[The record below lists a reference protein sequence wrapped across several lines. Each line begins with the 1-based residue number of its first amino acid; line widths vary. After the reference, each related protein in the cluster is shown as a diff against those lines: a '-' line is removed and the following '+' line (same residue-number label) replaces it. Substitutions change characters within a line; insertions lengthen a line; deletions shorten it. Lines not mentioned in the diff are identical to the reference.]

1 MKMRTNLF
9 ILALSIQ
16 AMLTTQ
22 SVLAQGQLADTI
34 ASGDITAALQ
44 QIADGADVN
53 APQADGTT
61 PLMYAAYLGSTEL
74 AEALVA
80 AGADVNAVNDYG
92 TSAILEASI
101 IGATGILE
109 VLLEN
114 GADANWAN
122 PEGETPLM
130 NTARAGLL
138 DATRML
144 LDHGADIN
152 AVESW
157 GGQSALHWAAAQQQ
171 SAMLQLLIDNGADVN
186 LVSTI
191 RHWDRTT
198 LNEPRPKHM
207 NKGGFT
213 ALHFAAR
220 EGCTACIDMLAKA
233 GADLDAHDPER
244 VTPLN
249 MALLNQHFYTAAAL
263 IDAGADVD
271 KWDLYGRTPLFNAID
286 LHTLPIGGHPDIPTE
301 DTTSG
306 YDIAVMLLD
315 RGAQPNSQLKMV
327 PPLREA
333 IYDRGSDKVLTTGA
347 TPLMRAVK
355 GGDIDSTRLL
365 LAHGALPDLPNM
377 EGQTPMMIVAG
388 MGHTTSPTRG
398 KYRTQEQSIEAI
410 RLLLE
415 AGADINALS
424 GDPALPPGV
433 RPVDYQR
440 DKNLHPANEGEVVI
454 HGQTALHGAA
464 KQGWTDVARFLIENG
479 AIQQVVDEAGTTPFD
494 LAMGRYAPAYND
506 SAPQP
511 FFETARYLQ
520 EECAKIDNCAIPDP
534 ISIDLLPGL

>member
-1 MKMRTNLF
+1 MKFRSLLLL
-9 ILALSIQ
+9 ILALSGSVQ
-16 AMLTTQ
+16 AQEKVVDL
-22 SVLAQGQLADTI
+22 LAAGDTDTAMQRI
-34 ASGDITAALQ
+34 AR
-44 QIADGADVN
+44 GADVR
-53 APQADGTT
+53 AARPDGTT
-61 PLMYAAYLGSTEL
+61 ALMYAAYLGDAEL
-74 AEALVA
+74 AQALVA

-92 TSAILEASI
+92 TSAILEAAI
-101 IGATGILE
+101 IGATGVLE

-114 GADANWAN
+114 GADANWRN

-130 NTARAGLL
+130 NTARAGLI
-138 DATRML
+138 DATRL
-144 LDHGADIN
+144 LLAHGADID
-152 AVESW
+152 AVEHW

-171 SAMLQLLIDNGADVN
+171 PAMLQFLIDHGADIN
-186 LVSTI
+186 RVSAI

-198 LNEPRPKHM
+198 LNEPRPKHL
-207 NKGGFT
+207 NRGGFT

-220 EGCTACIDMLAKA
+220 EGCTECVRVLAAA
-233 GADLDAHDPER
+233 GANLDIHDPER

-249 MALLNQHFYTAAAL
+249 TALLNQHFNTAAAL
-263 IDAGADVD
+263 ITAGADVN

-286 LHTLPIGGHPDIPTE
+286 LNTLPTGGRPDIPSD

-306 YDIAVMLLD
+306 YDIAVMLLE
-315 RGAQPNSQLKMV
+315 RGADPNIQLKMV
-327 PPLREA
+327 PPLRNA

-355 GGDIDSTRLL
+355 GGDIASTELL
-365 LAHGALPDLPNM
+365 LAHGALPDLPNL

-398 KYRTQEQSIEAI
+398 AYRTQEQSIEAI

-433 RPVDYQR
+433 RPEDHQR
-440 DKNLHPANEGEVVI
+440 DKNLHPANEGEVVV

-464 KQGWTDVARFLIENG
+464 KQGWTEVARFLIENG
-479 AIQQVVDEAGTTPFD
+479 AIQQVADEDGDTPFD
-494 LAMGRYAPAYND
+494 LAMGRYPPAYND

-511 FFETARYLQ
+511 FFETARFLQ

-534 ISIDLLPGL
+534 LAMDNAASAE

>member
-1 MKMRTNLF
+1 MKIRTILF
-9 ILALSIQ
+9 FLALSIQ
-16 AMLTTQ
+16 GTSQ
-22 SVLAQGQLADTI
+22 LALGQGQLAETI
-34 ASGDITAALQ
+34 ASGDIAAALQ
-44 QIADGADVN
+44 QIVDGADVN
-53 APQADGTT
+53 ARQSDGTM
-61 PLMYAAYLGSTEL
+61 PLMYAAYLGNTDL
-74 AEALVA
+74 AKALVA

-101 IGATGILE
+101 IGATDVLE

-130 NTARAGLL
+130 NVARGGMH
-138 DATRML
+138 DAARML
-144 LDHGADIN
+144 LRHGADVN
-152 AVESW
+152 AVEEW
-157 GGQSALHWAAAQQQ
+157 GSQSALLWAAAQSQP
-171 SAMLQLLIDNGADVN
+171 AMLQLLIEHGADVN
-186 LVSTI
+186 QRSAS
-191 RHWDRTT
+191 RHWERT
-198 LNEPRPKHM
+198 LLDEPRPKIM

-220 EGCTACIDMLAKA
+220 EGCVACIDILVDA

-249 MALLNQHFYTAAAL
+249 MALVNFHFDTAAAL
-263 IDAGADVD
+263 INAGADVN

-286 LHTLPIGGHPDIPTE
+286 LHTMPIGGRADIPSE
-301 DTTSG
+301 DPTSG
-306 YDIAVMLLD
+306 YDIAVMLLE
-315 RGAQPNSQLKMV
+315 RGANPNSQLKMV

-355 GGDIDSTRLL
+355 GGDIESTKLL

-388 MGHTTSPTRG
+388 MGHTSSPTRG

-424 GDPALPPGV
+424 GDPALPTGV

-511 FFETARYLQ
+511 FFETAAYLQ
-520 EECAKIDNCAIPDP
+520 EECIKIDNCVIPEP
-534 ISIDLLPGL
+534 IRMELFLSQ